1 MIEVACLLDIVVVVK
16 SVLKAGK
23 KSQEIGKERSTGK
36 MIRGV
41 RLIEVVNI
49 GNC

>member
-1 MIEVACLLDIVVVVK
+1 MVEVACLLDIAVVR
-16 SVLKAGK
+16 SVLKTGK

-41 RLIEVVNI
+41 RLIEVVNV